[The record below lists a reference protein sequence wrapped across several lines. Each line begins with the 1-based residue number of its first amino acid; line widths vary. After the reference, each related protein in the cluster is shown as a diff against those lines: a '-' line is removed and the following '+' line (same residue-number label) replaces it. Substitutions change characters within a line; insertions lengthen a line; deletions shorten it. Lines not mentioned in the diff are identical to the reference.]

1 WPFLALLPAL
11 AQHQLSE
18 QARGYSWLLSATG
31 FGALTAAWV
40 VATFSSAGR
49 RRAFLAAGVGLVSV
63 GLIGL
68 SFVDSLWVA
77 MSFCGLVGF
86 GLILFFSTGQAVLQ
100 LSADDHNRGR
110 IMGAWSMVFNGALPL
125 GHLIVGPAADYW
137 GEPVVLRVQGLT
149 CLAAAAALLA
159 LFW

>member
-1 WPFLALLPAL
+1 LVNGLSYLAVLWALGKMDVEGAPPEGQKHQYGSMKEVVAFLVRRPALAILILLATTTTVCGWPFLALLPAL

-68 SFVDSLWVA
+68 SFVDSLWLA

-86 GLILFFSTGQAVLQ
+86 GLILFFS
-100 LSADDHNRGR
+100 
-110 IMGAWSMVFNGALPL
+110 
-125 GHLIVGPAADYW
+125 
-137 GEPVVLRVQGLT
+137 
-149 CLAAAAALLA
+149 
-159 LFW
+159 